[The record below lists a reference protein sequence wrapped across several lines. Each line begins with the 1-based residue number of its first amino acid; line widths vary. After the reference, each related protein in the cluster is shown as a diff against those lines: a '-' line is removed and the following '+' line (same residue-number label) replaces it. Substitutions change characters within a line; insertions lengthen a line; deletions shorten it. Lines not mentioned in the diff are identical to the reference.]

1 MFINLTARK
10 PNGDFYI
17 TSSEVIR
24 DTFAPIELSDLQVRE
39 LLEERARVLTANGW
53 TVTVAEDIEDP
64 RQYAED
70 AADADAIYYGA

>member
-10 PNGDFYI
+10 ANGDFYI

-24 DTFAPIELSDLQVRE
+24 DTFPVVLTDEQVRE
-39 LLEERARVLTANGW
+39 LLEERAIALRRVGW
-53 TVTVAEDIEDP
+53 TVELVEDIEDP

-70 AADADAIYYGA
+70 SADADAIHYGA

>member
-10 PNGDFYI
+10 ANGDFYI

-24 DTFAPIELSDLQVRE
+24 DTFPVVLTDEQVRE
-39 LLEERARVLTANGW
+39 LLEERATALRRVGW
-53 TVTVAEDIEDP
+53 TVELVEDIEDP

-70 AADADAIYYGA
+70 SADLDAIHYGA

>member
-24 DTFAPIELSDLQVRE
+24 DTFPVVLTDEQVRE
-39 LLEERARVLTANGW
+39 ILEERAIALREVGW
-53 TVTVAEDIEDP
+53 TVELVEDIEDP

-70 AADADAIYYGA
+70 AADQDAIYYGA